1 MATSESWLSAEEF
14 SRGEVEISKRK
25 IPKQEEATRA
35 LTDAVRLYNG
45 VYRF

>member
-25 IPKQEEATRA
+25 IQKQEEQRQGSRY
-35 LTDAVRLYNG
+35 DAGSVKI
-45 VYRF
+45 